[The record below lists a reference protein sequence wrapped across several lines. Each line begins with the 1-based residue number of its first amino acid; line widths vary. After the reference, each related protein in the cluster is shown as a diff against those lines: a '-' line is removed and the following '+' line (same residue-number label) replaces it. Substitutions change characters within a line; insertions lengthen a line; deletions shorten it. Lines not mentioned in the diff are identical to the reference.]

1 MSVNKVI
8 LIGNVGKDP
17 EVRYFENDRAVA
29 NFTLATTER
38 GFTTSSGQQIP
49 ERTEWHNVVVWGGL
63 AKVVESYVKKGT
75 QIYIE
80 GKLRTRSW
88 DDKDGVKRYTTEV
101 NVDNLQLLGRKSDN
115 AGGSTG
121 GSAGQ
126 ATFGSSTGQA
136 QQAPANQG
144 YNAPQ
149 STSNEGSNNDD
160 ILGESS
166 EQDDLPF

>member
-17 EVRYFENDRAVA
+17 EIRYFENDRAVA
-29 NFTLATTER
+29 NFPIATTER

-63 AKVVESYVKKGT
+63 AKVVENYVKKGT

-88 DDKDGVKRYTTEV
+88 DDKDGNKRYTTEV
-101 NVDNLQLLGRKSDN
+101 YADNIQLLGRKSDN
-115 AGGSTG
+115 PGSNG
-121 GSAGQ
+121 PSNSMG
-126 ATFGSSTGQA
+126 
-136 QQAPANQG
+136 QQAPIQNSPMNQNSMPNTMG
-144 YNAPQ
+144 
-149 STSNEGSNNDD
+149 NDD
-160 ILGESS
+160 ILGEASD
-166 EQDDLPF
+166 QDDLPF

>member
-17 EVRYFENDRAVA
+17 EIRYFENDRAVA
-29 NFTLATTER
+29 NFPLATTER
-38 GFTTSSGQQIP
+38 GFTTSNGQQIP

-75 QIYIE
+75 QVYVE

-88 DDKDGVKRYTTEV
+88 DDKDGNKRYTTEV
-101 NVDNLQLLGRKSDN
+101 YADALQLLGRKGDN
-115 AGGSTG
+115 PAGSQPM
-121 GSAGQ
+121 SSSPMGQ
-126 ATFGSSTGQA
+126 SQPSNNFQPQGSS
-136 QQAPANQG
+136 NI
-144 YNAPQ
+144 
-149 STSNEGSNNDD
+149 SNED
-160 ILGESS
+160 ILGEST

>member
-17 EVRYFENDRAVA
+17 EIRYFENDRAVA
-29 NFTLATTER
+29 NFPLATTER
-38 GFTTSSGQQIP
+38 GFTMANGQQVP

-75 QIYIE
+75 QIFVE

-88 DDKDGVKRYTTEV
+88 DDKDGNKRYTTEV
-101 NVDNLQLLGRKSDN
+101 YADNIQLLGRKNDN
-115 AGGSTG
+115 PGSV
-121 GSAGQ
+121 SQPSNVGQ
-126 ATFGSSTGQA
+126 QMPVQNS
-136 QQAPANQG
+136 PM
-144 YNAPQ
+144 PQ
-149 STSNEGSNNDD
+149 NSMPNNMGNDD
-160 ILGESS
+160 IFGESS

>member
-17 EVRYFENDRAVA
+17 EIRYFENDRAVA
-29 NFTLATTER
+29 NFPLATTER

-49 ERTEWHNVVVWGGL
+49 DRTEWHNVVVWGGL

-75 QIYIE
+75 QIFIE

-88 DDKDGVKRYTTEV
+88 DDKDGNKRYTTEV
-101 NVDNLQLLGRKSDN
+101 YADNIQLLGRKSDN
-115 AGGSTG
+115 
-121 GSAGQ
+121 
-126 ATFGSSTGQA
+126 
-136 QQAPANQG
+136 P
-144 YNAPQ
+144 
-149 STSNEGSNNDD
+149 GSNGPSNTMEQQMPNHNSPMNQNQMPNTMGHDD

-166 EQDDLPF
+166 DQDDLPF

>member
-8 LIGNVGKDP
+8 LIGNVGRDP

-29 NFTLATTER
+29 NFPLATTER
-38 GFTTSSGQQIP
+38 GFTTANGQQIP

-75 QIYIE
+75 QIFIE

-88 DDKDGVKRYTTEV
+88 DDKDGNKRYTTEV
-101 NVDNLQLLGRKSDN
+101 YADNIQLLGRKSDN
-115 AGGSTG
+115 PGS
-121 GSAGQ
+121 SGQ
-126 ATFGSSTGQA
+126 VTSTGQ
-136 QQAPANQG
+136 QMPVQNSSMSQ
-144 YNAPQ
+144 NAA
-149 STSNEGSNNDD
+149 TNNNMENDD
-160 ILGESS
+160 IFGESS

>member
-29 NFTLATTER
+29 NFPLATTER
-38 GFTTSSGQQIP
+38 GFTTSSGQQIQ
-49 ERTEWHNVVVWGGL
+49 ERTEWHNIVVWGGL

-75 QIYIE
+75 KIYIE
-80 GKLRTRSW
+80 GKIRTRSW
-88 DDKDGVKRYTTEV
+88 DDKEGQKRYTTEV
-101 NVDNLQLLGRKSDN
+101 YVDNLQLLGRKSDN
-115 AGGSTG
+115 P

-126 ATFGSSTGQA
+126 AASGPGMGQA
-136 QQAPANQG
+136 QQPIVSSPPQG
-144 YNAPQ
+144 A
-149 STSNEGSNNDD
+149 SNPVADNND
-160 ILGESS
+160 ILGESG